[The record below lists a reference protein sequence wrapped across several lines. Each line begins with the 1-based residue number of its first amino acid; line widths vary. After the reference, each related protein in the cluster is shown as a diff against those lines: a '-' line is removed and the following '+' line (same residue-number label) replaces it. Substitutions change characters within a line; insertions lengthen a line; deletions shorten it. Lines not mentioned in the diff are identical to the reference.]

1 MSAGWKRPTPYQANP
16 MGFRRRDESVFSP
29 LGDHPTEIVSIEMK
43 GLHAL
48 VTLKRSDTTNPFD
61 QYTIRIVAKDE
72 LDAMRQIMTNNK
84 QLANEE

>member
-1 MSAGWKRPTPYQANP
+1 MTAIRYTPLTTRHP
-16 MGFRRRDESVFSP
+16 LGFGRRKESVFSP
-29 LGDHPTEIVSIEMK
+29 LGNYPTEIVSIEMK

-61 QYTIRIVAKDE
+61 QFTIKIVAKDE